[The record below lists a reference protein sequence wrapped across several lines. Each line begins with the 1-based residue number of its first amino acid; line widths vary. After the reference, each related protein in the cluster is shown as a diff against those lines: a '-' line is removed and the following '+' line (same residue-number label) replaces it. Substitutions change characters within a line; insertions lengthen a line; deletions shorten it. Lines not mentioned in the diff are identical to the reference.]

1 MRRHDLIS
9 PLDTRSKYAR
19 QGLSTELH
27 RHLEKIAGE
36 SGAPERRTEAS
47 YLSRPAFTKFG
58 CHVESM
64 AQVERYG
71 ETFTRFNLRKR
82 LNVGPPAAQP
92 AGFSCPWYA
101 TDLIAFPSVAAEE
114 TIQFFDHDISPPP
127 GWLRGLD
134 PCNVEGYFTRA
145 WFALGPLS
153 NLATAQRDYDAS
165 EREVSSAEKV
175 YPIITIGP
183 WI

>member
-127 GWLRGLD
+127 RLVAR
-134 PCNVEGYFTRA
+134 PR
-145 WFALGPLS
+145 PL
-153 NLATAQRDYDAS
+153 QRRRLLHPS
-165 EREVSSAEKV
+165 LVRPRPSLQ
-175 YPIITIGP
+175 PRHRPT
-183 WI
+183 